1 MNLKKISVGAW
12 LDLFAV
18 VFGVG
23 AIIAYNMSLSKGYF
37 KDDAVSKLMIYSVVA
52 VCLALA
58 VFLSDTFTGSG
69 DKSFIIADLF
79 KVFAPVMF
87 TVCVFALIS
96 SRTEGLAYLF
106 GSNEEILATIQ
117 TPENMFSA
125 YSSIAG
131 VILFVLAA
139 FASVVG
145 TFFELRKDK

>member
-37 KDDAVSKLMIYSVVA
+37 KDDAVSKLMIYSVIA

-58 VFLSDTFTGSG
+58 VFLSDTFTDSG
-69 DKSFIIADLF
+69 DESFIIADLF

-96 SRTEGLAYLF
+96 SRTEGLVFIRLKRRNTRNH
-106 GSNEEILATIQ
+106 SNSRKYVFRIFFDCRR
-117 TPENMFSA
+117 NSF
-125 YSSIAG
+125 Y
-131 VILFVLAA
+131 
-139 FASVVG
+139 VG
-145 TFFELRKDK
+145 GICVRYRNVF